1 MEIGRKGG
9 GELVTTDLLSSIKIN
24 GIRIDAV
31 ERGTGAPLLFLHPGI
46 GLDPAAPVLDRLAA
60 RARLIAPTHP
70 GFGASE
76 QPPAFD
82 SVNDLAYFY
91 LDLLDELDL
100 KDVTLVGVSLG
111 GWIAAEMAVK
121 STARLSRLV
130 LANAVGIKVGGRETR
145 DIVDIFATPEKELN
159 ERAYANPAL
168 GVRDY
173 KALPDAEVRAAARN
187 REATA
192 RYAWSP
198 YMHNPKLKGRLHRI
212 KIPTLFLWGDSDRIL
227 SEPYGRAY
235 AGMIPGARFETV
247 PKAGHFPHLEQAEE
261 FARRVHAFMEGRS
274 S

>member
-1 MEIGRKGG
+1 MEIGRYGG
-9 GELVTTDLLSSIKIN
+9 GDLVTTDLLSSIKIN

-31 ERGTGAPLLFLHPGI
+31 ERGTGALLLLLHPGI

-70 GFGASE
+70 GFGTSE
-76 QPPAFD
+76 QPPSFD
-82 SVNDLAYFY
+82 TVDDLAYFY
-91 LDLLDELDL
+91 LDLLDELEL
-100 KDVTLVGVSLG
+100 KDVTVVGVSLG

-121 STARLSRLV
+121 STARIARLI
-130 LANAVGIKVGGRETR
+130 LANAVGIKVSGRDTR
-145 DIVDIFATPEKELN
+145 DIADIFAMTEKEFN

-173 KALPDAEVRAAARN
+173 KAMADADVRAAARN

-198 YMHNPKLKGRLHRI
+198 YMHDPKLKGRLHRI
-212 KIPTLFLWGDSDRIL
+212 RIPTLFLWGDRDRIL
-227 SEPYGRAY
+227 SEDYGRAY
-235 AGMIPGARFETV
+235 AGLIPGARFETV
-247 PKAGHFPHLEQAEE
+247 TQAGHFPHLEQPEE
-261 FARRVHAFMEGRS
+261 FARRIHAFMEGRS